1 MEGFV
6 KGDVVVAP
14 VIFTDLSGC
23 KRRPALVV
31 AQGGGDDLI
40 ICKVTSRSV
49 NDRYVVRID
58 QGDFES
64 GSIKRTSY
72 ARPNQLMTIDRKVV
86 LYKAGRLM
94 RKTVDKVIDRCV
106 EVLRKR

>member
-1 MEGFV
+1 V
-6 KGDVVVAP
+6 KGDVIVAP

-31 AQGGGDDLI
+31 ASGGGDDLI

-49 NDRYVVRID
+49 RDRYAVQID

-64 GSIKRTSY
+64 GSLKRPSNV
-72 ARPNQLMTIDRKVV
+72 RPNQFMTIDRKAV
-86 LYKAGRLM
+86 LYTVGRLT
-94 RKTVDKVIDRCV
+94 RSTVNKVIDRCV
-106 EVLRKR
+106 EVLRQ